1 MHPPRTMPTPL
12 ALALTRAHPGWGYR
26 RDRHRIGLELPRRI
40 MITLR
45 AFADSTKITTY
56 GNRSTKLSPDD
67 AARYPVDRSRGERV
81 LMCDVL

>member
-1 MHPPRTMPTPL
+1 
-12 ALALTRAHPGWGYR
+12 
-26 RDRHRIGLELPRRI
+26 